1 VPIGRHPPR
10 AIHYRWTYARRTG
23 LFRAARR
30 IGADAVHF
38 GDPNATPLFMGLT
51 ACRRI
56 LTCHDTIPLRYPERY
71 MGVRDGGPRLGRA
84 IERRR
89 YRTADLVIAV
99 SDATRDDACT
109 LLGVAPERVVRV
121 YNGIAIDRW
130 SATESNESGILQ
142 RRDISGRR
150 FALYVGGP
158 DWHKNVEGMLG
169 GLAHARRQGSISICS
184 GQGTSRRTTAVA
196 SMRSPV
202 RQASTT
208 SSISSATLATMNWRC
223 SIEPPWRIFW
233 SRGARGSV

>member
-1 VPIGRHPPR
+1 
-10 AIHYRWTYARRTG
+10 
-23 LFRAARR
+23 
-30 IGADAVHF
+30 
-38 GDPNATPLFMGLT
+38 
-51 ACRRI
+51 
-56 LTCHDTIPLRYPERY
+56 

-169 GLAHARRQGSISICS
+169 GLAHARRQGVDLHLLWA
-184 GQGTSRRTTAVA
+184 GHLTPDHGRRIHALARQAGVDDVIHLLGYVGDDELAVLYRAAVA
-196 SMRSPV
+196 HLLVS
-202 RQASTT
+202 
-208 SSISSATLATMNWRC
+208 RC
-223 SIEPPWRIFW
+223 E
-233 SRGARGSV
+233 GSV